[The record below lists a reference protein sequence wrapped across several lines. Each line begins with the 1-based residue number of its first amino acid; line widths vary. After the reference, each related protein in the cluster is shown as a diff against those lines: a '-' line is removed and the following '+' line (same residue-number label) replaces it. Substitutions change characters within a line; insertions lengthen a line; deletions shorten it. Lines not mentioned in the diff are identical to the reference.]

1 MSLNRPILLVLSSDL
16 VSKILL
22 GLVWLLL
29 IRHLP
34 PQELALLTLATSV
47 AVVASQTLGAS
58 INRIYILS
66 SPEVNTGDPT
76 PLILFQLCVLFLLGI
91 GGLPFSEVLPG
102 TAYVLTL
109 LLASGILLSDF
120 GKTVYQK
127 QLKFSIFSMIELA
140 RSTLVAT
147 ALVVLVMQL
156 ESGVR
161 AWQVLAIQALAL
173 WVVSVIVMNR
183 HVRLKQALN
192 LARCTGLL
200 KSAFQAGQG
209 YLFSYFFV
217 LAFFSQVDIFMI
229 KVLSDIDTLASYG
242 SAARYYQLLSLALGA
257 VHTVFL
263 PTMRKLQSREAQEV
277 FFARHFRMLLV
288 FAPAVGIFAVLANYV
303 LPWIDLGR
311 YPEAVPTLQILCLSA
326 IISFAFSPHV
336 NLVFTHHRFRFLFI
350 LILIAL
356 GTNVALNL
364 VLIPAFG
371 GRGAALAT
379 LIASACVTIPIF
391 ILSRQL
397 RAGAWPRILPE
408 ADSDSESNRN
418 G

>member
-1 MSLNRPILLVLSSDL
+1 
-16 VSKILL
+16 
-22 GLVWLLL
+22 
-29 IRHLP
+29 
-34 PQELALLTLATSV
+34 
-47 AVVASQTLGAS
+47 
-58 INRIYILS
+58 
-66 SPEVNTGDPT
+66 
-76 PLILFQLCVLFLLGI
+76 
-91 GGLPFSEVLPG
+91 
-102 TAYVLTL
+102 
-109 LLASGILLSDF
+109 
-120 GKTVYQK
+120 
-127 QLKFSIFSMIELA
+127 
-140 RSTLVAT
+140 
-147 ALVVLVMQL
+147 
-156 ESGVR
+156 
-161 AWQVLAIQALAL
+161 
-173 WVVSVIVMNR
+173 
-183 HVRLKQALN
+183 
-192 LARCTGLL
+192 
-200 KSAFQAGQG
+200 
-209 YLFSYFFV
+209 V

-229 KVLSDIDTLASYG
+229 KVLSDIETLASYG